1 MRLIRLG
8 VGLLLVLG
16 LLAGC
21 TSTPSVVTD
30 YDPEYAFGELNRF
43 RVELAE
49 QDDSNSLL
57 ISPFTL
63 SHLQRVIESQLAS
76 RYQSVD
82 EGEEADFVVR
92 YHIVV
97 EDRLDVRSYD
107 QRYGFG
113 YYGYGPWYRY
123 PYSYGPSPRV
133 YRQGTLIVDIA
144 RVEDNKPLWRGVAE
158 QRLYDGLT
166 PQEQRQRLSAA
177 VTEVLSNFPPVR

>member
-8 VGLLLVLG
+8 IGLLLVLG

-30 YDPEYAFGELNRF
+30 YDPEFAFGELNRF

-49 QDDSNSLL
+49 QDDGNSLL

-63 SHLQRVIESQLAS
+63 SHLQRVIEDQLAS
-76 RYQSVD
+76 RYEAASEAD
-82 EGEEADFVVR
+82 EADFVVR

-113 YYGYGPWYRY
+113 YYGYGPWNRY
-123 PYSYGPSPRV
+123 PYTHGPSPRV
-133 YRQGTLIVDIA
+133 YRQGTLIIDIA
-144 RVEDNKPLWRGVAE
+144 RAEDNKPLWRGIAE

-177 VTEVLSNFPPVR
+177 VTEVLVNFPPVR

>member
-1 MRLIRLG
+1 MRLIRLS
-8 VGLLLVLG
+8 VGLLVVLG

-21 TSTPSVVTD
+21 TSTPSVMTD
-30 YDPEYAFGELNRF
+30 YDPAFSFGELERF
-43 RVELAE
+43 RVEQAQQE
-49 QDDSNSLL
+49 DSNSLL

-63 SHLQRVIESQLAS
+63 SHLQRVIETQLAS
-76 RYQSVD
+76 RYEPAGD
-82 EGEEADFVVR
+82 GEAADFVVR
-92 YHIVV
+92 YHVVV

-123 PYSYGPSPRV
+123 PYAHSPSPRV

-144 RVEDNKPLWRGVAE
+144 REEDNKPLWRGVAE

-166 PQEQRQRLSAA
+166 PQEQRQRLSGAI
-177 VTEVLSNFPPVR
+177 TEVLANFPPVR